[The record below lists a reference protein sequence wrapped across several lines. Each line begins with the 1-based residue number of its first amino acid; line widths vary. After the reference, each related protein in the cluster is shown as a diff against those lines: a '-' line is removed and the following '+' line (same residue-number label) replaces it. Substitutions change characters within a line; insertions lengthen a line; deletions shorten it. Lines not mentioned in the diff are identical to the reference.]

1 MAPQNGDVENGDV
14 EKELRREAQPDAAE
28 MGEYGNL
35 VRYISTYKD
44 GRRGS
49 TVSSIVDDEEPKKKW
64 WQRKSKGGVTGQ
76 FDTPDEWLNT
86 DMRQGLSTHDVE
98 SRRKK
103 TGWNELTT
111 EHTNLFI
118 QFLGYFQGPILYG
131 KSLALLLASASIDR
145 VTSYGTCCPPRC
157 RSA

>member
-1 MAPQNGDVENGDV
+1 MAPLNGDVENGDV
-14 EKELRREAQPDAAE
+14 EKELRGNPEPAADE
-28 MGEYGNL
+28 NMGEYGNL

-49 TVSSIVDDEEPKKKW
+49 TVSSIVNDEEPKKKF
-64 WQRKSKGGVTGQ
+64 WQKKSKGTDGV

-86 DMRQGLSTHDVE
+86 DMKQGISDHDVE
-98 SRRKK
+98 TRRKK

-118 QFLGYFQGPILYG
+118 QFLSYFQGPILYG
-131 KSLALLLASASIDR
+131 KSLPLLSS
-145 VTSYGTCCPPRC
+145 PR
-157 RSA
+157 A